1 MCTLA
6 CRMAHGTA
14 PNARQLAARGAK
26 PISHSFARVTY
37 HLFWR
42 HDAELHPLHA
52 AQLAGAVLELV
63 MHAGRHAGRREVA
76 LPPARARRG
85 CAALRSPPPLPPGG
99 CRARAGRRR
108 AGERCRLRSPPPPL
122 SVARDLAGAAQRARR
137 VAHQPRALI
146 WSPYIHG
153 GSGAATPRG
162 LPRRAPRSVVSLVC
176 VRVCECRGARSSHGA
191 AAARARA
198 AAGARAARGSC
209 RRLPACRCVRSAGQ
223 AAGGARGRPSRAV
236 RAARAGRPCSCWAWP
251 ESAIR

>member
-1 MCTLA
+1 MMPNCTPCTRRSSRELYSNLSCTLDA
-6 CRMAHGTA
+6 MPGGERW
-14 PNARQLAARGAK
+14 RFRRRARGEDVQ
-26 PISHSFARVTY
+26 PSDH
-37 HLFWR
+37 
-42 HDAELHPLHA
+42 
-52 AQLAGAVLELV
+52 
-63 MHAGRHAGRREVA
+63 
-76 LPPARARRG
+76 PPA
-85 CAALRSPPPLPPGG
+85 LPPGG

-176 VRVCECRGARSSHGA
+176 VRVCECRGARPSHGA

-223 AAGGARGRPSRAV
+223 AAGGARGRPSRAG

-251 ESAIR
+251 KPAIS